1 MRFHRGEVTLGWER
15 RLVGEPVTNRKPLAS
30 GAGFFVAST
39 MSAGAGTLGDKRPY

>member
-1 MRFHRGEVTLGWER
+1 MRVPREDVDLQWER